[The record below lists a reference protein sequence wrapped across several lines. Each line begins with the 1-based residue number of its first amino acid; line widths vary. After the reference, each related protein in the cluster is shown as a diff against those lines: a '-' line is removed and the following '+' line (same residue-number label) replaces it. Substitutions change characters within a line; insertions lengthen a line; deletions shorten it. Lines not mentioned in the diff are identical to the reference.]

1 MNKILNKIA
10 QIINPAA
17 EFDDQSEIYIDPNRY
32 RLPDDHEY
40 RESERAIKLS
50 GDSPSATVRFENGAV
65 GKLELPCLVDEIDR
79 RFSQDIRA
87 VAQKHYRNIVQ
98 DPVEKTILVKKGREE
113 LIKMDY
119 DGNFDVLKKDVQQQY
134 FRAVLND
141 YVMLLSKR
149 FESRPES
156 IRLNLSP
163 DLPDASKKMLIE
175 TLTDGFIKH
184 GIDTNRIRLSD
195 EYRTLM
201 NRHIRETRPE
211 IHVPGSAVRV
221 KQDEFGEMVPAHG
234 PLSDEQKRLFD
245 TGSRLLKFAIDN
257 TAFAVEKVQKGI
269 GEHHDIR
276 IEFDESCR
284 HVTFS
289 NYLKAGREAV
299 TFKLDS
305 LENGKRIFENSAP
318 PAVLSE
324 AYGSVDENYKPK
336 PSGRKR
342 AGYAP

>member
-40 RESERAIKLS
+40 RETERAIKLS

-87 VAQKHYRNIVQ
+87 VAQKHYCNIVQ

-134 FRAVLND
+134 FKAVLND

-156 IRLNLSP
+156 IRLHLSA
-163 DLPDASKKMLIE
+163 DLPEAAKRVLVE

-184 GIDTNRIRLSD
+184 GIDTNRISLSD
-195 EYRTLM
+195 EYRALM
-201 NRHIRETRPE
+201 NKHIRATRPE
-211 IHVPGSAVRV
+211 VYVPGSALRV
-221 KQDEFGEMVPAHG
+221 KQDEFGDMVPAHG

-245 TGSRLLKFAIDN
+245 TGSRLLKFAIDD
-257 TAFAVEKVQKGI
+257 TAFAVEKVQKGV
-269 GEHHDIR
+269 GEHHNIK

-289 NYLKAGREAV
+289 SYLEAGREAV

-305 LENGKRIFENSAP
+305 LENGKRISENSSP

-324 AYGSVDENYKPK
+324 AYGSVDQNYKPK
-336 PSGRKR
+336 PAGRKP

>member
-1 MNKILNKIA
+1 MEKILNKITK
-10 QIINPAA
+10 IIKPAA
-17 EFDDQSEIYIDPNRY
+17 EFDDQSEIYIDPDRY

-50 GDSPSATVRFENGAV
+50 GDSPSATVRFENGSV
-65 GKLELPCLVDEIDR
+65 GRLELPCLVDEIDR

-87 VAQKHYRNIVQ
+87 VAQKHYCNIVQ
-98 DPVEKTILVKKGREE
+98 DPVEKTIFIKKGREE

-119 DGNFDVLKKDVQQQY
+119 DGNFDVLKKDVQQHY
-134 FRAVLND
+134 FKAVLND
-141 YVMLLSKR
+141 YVMLLAKR

-156 IRLNLSP
+156 IRLHLSANLP
-163 DLPDASKKMLIE
+163 EAAKRMLVE

-184 GIDTNRIRLSD
+184 GIDTNRISLSE
-195 EYRTLM
+195 EYRALM
-201 NRHIRETRPE
+201 IKHIRAARPE
-211 IHVPGSAVRV
+211 TYVSGSAVRV
-221 KQDEFGEMVPAHG
+221 KQDEFGDMVPVYG
-234 PLSDEQKRLFD
+234 PLSDEQKRLLD
-245 TGSRLLKFAIDN
+245 TGSRLIKFAFDN
-257 TAFAVEKVQKGI
+257 MAFAVEKVHKGI
-269 GEHHDIR
+269 GEHHNIK

-289 NYLKAGREAV
+289 SYLEAGREAV

-318 PAVLSE
+318 PTALSE

-336 PSGRKR
+336 PAGRKPTR
-342 AGYAP
+342 YAP

>member
-1 MNKILNKIA
+1 MNKILNKIT
-10 QIINPAA
+10 QIINPAP

-32 RLPDDHEY
+32 RVPADHEY

-50 GDSPSATVRFENGAV
+50 GDSPSATVRFENGSV

-87 VAQKHYRNIVQ
+87 VAQKHYCNIVQ

-119 DGNFDVLKKDVQQQY
+119 DGNFDVLKKDVQYQY
-134 FRAVLND
+134 FKAVLND

-156 IRLNLSP
+156 IRVHLSA
-163 DLPDASKKMLIE
+163 DLPDAAKRILVE

-184 GIDTNRIRLSD
+184 GIDTNRISLSK
-195 EYRTLM
+195 EYRALM
-201 NRHIRETRPE
+201 NKHIRAAHPE
-211 IHVPGSAVRV
+211 IYVPGSAVRV
-221 KQDEFGEMVPAHG
+221 EQDEFGDMVPAYG
-234 PLSDEQKRLFD
+234 SLSDEQKRLFD
-245 TGSRLLKFAIDN
+245 TGSRLLKFAFDN
-257 TAFAVEKVQKGI
+257 TAFAVEKVQKGV
-269 GEHHDIR
+269 GEYHNIK

-289 NYLKAGREAV
+289 SYLEAGREAV

-305 LENGKRIFENSAP
+305 LENGKKIFENSAP
-318 PAVLSE
+318 LAVLSE
-324 AYGSVDENYKPK
+324 AYGSVDENHKLKPA
-336 PSGRKR
+336 GRKT

>member
-17 EFDDQSEIYIDPNRY
+17 EFDDESEIYIDPNRY

-40 RESERAIKLS
+40 RETERAIKLS
-50 GDSPSATVRFENGAV
+50 GDSPSATVRFENGV
-65 GKLELPCLVDEIDR
+65 IGKLELPCLVDEMDR
-79 RFSQDIRA
+79 RFGQDIRA
-87 VAQKHYRNIVQ
+87 VAQKHYCNIVQ
-98 DPVEKTILVKKGREE
+98 DPIEKTILIKKGREE

-119 DGNFDVLKKDVQQQY
+119 DGNFDVLKKDVEQQY
-134 FRAVLND
+134 FKAVLND

-163 DLPDASKKMLIE
+163 DLPDTSKKMLIE
-175 TLTDGFIKH
+175 TLTDGLIKH

-195 EYRTLM
+195 EYRSLM
-201 NRHIRETRPE
+201 NKHIRSTRPE
-211 IHVPGSAVRV
+211 IYVPGSAVRV
-221 KQDEFGEMVPAHG
+221 RRDEIGKMVPAHG
-234 PLSDEQKRLFD
+234 QLSDEQKRLFD
-245 TGSRLLKFAIDN
+245 TGSRLLKFAFDN

-269 GEHHDIR
+269 GEYHNIK

-284 HVTFS
+284 HVSFS
-289 NYLKAGREAV
+289 SYLEAGREAV
-299 TFKLDS
+299 TFTLES
-305 LENGKRIFENSAP
+305 LENGKRIFENSSP

-324 AYGSVDENYKPK
+324 AYGSVDENHKPK
-336 PSGRKR
+336 PAVRKP